1 MDALVV
7 ENLKKMYDKN
17 NGIKDVNVRVKKGTI
32 HALLGN
38 NGSGKS
44 TTMKC
49 VMGILFPDSG
59 KIEVLGK
66 ELVRNDPNV
75 KANIGYCPELPA
87 FPKNLTGKECMEAY
101 GYMKGISKSDLKSG
115 VPDLLERVDLLNVSG
130 RKVSSYS
137 RGMLQRLDL
146 AVAML
151 GNPGLLIL
159 DEPTSGLDPSSA
171 AHFRE
176 LIRNLVSG
184 GQTILLSDHRLS
196 EVEKVCSE
204 LTIINKGQTLLS
216 SSVSDLLNRPRT
228 IFRYLGKFSSLKD
241 NVIHEIEDI
250 PGVLRI
256 EKTEGVDST
265 LLIETKDGV
274 QFKSELYRWASAN
287 EVVIYSLEEIRES
300 LEDIFLSMVQGS
312 DVKKD

>member
-17 NGIKDVNVRVKKGTI
+17 NGIENVNFRVRKGTI

-38 NGSGKS
+38 NGAGKS

-49 VMGILFPDSG
+49 IMGILFPDSG
-59 KIEVLGK
+59 KMEVLGQ
-66 ELVRNDPNV
+66 ELVKNDPNI

-101 GYMKGISKSDLKSG
+101 GYMKGIPKFDLRTE
-115 VPDLLERVDLLNVSG
+115 VPDLLEKVDLLNVSG

-137 RGMLQRLDL
+137 RGLLQRLDL

-151 GNPGLLIL
+151 GKPGLLIL

-176 LIRNLVSG
+176 LVRNLVSG
-184 GQTILLSDHRLS
+184 GQTVLLSDHRLS
-196 EVEKVCSE
+196 EVEKICSE
-204 LTIINKGQTLLS
+204 VTIINQGKTLLS
-216 SSVSDLLNRPRT
+216 SSISDLLNRRRT
-228 IFRYLGKFSSLKD
+228 VFRYHGMFSSLND
-241 NVIHEIEDI
+241 NVVREVSDI
-250 PGVLRI
+250 PGVLRV
-256 EKTEGVDST
+256 EKVEGVDNK
-265 LLIETKDGV
+265 LFIETRDGDL
-274 QFKSELYRWASAN
+274 FKSEIYRWASASGI
-287 EVVIYSLEEIRES
+287 VIYSLEEIRES
-300 LEDIFLSMVQGS
+300 LEDIFLSMVHGS
-312 DVKKD
+312 DDRQD